1 MSIFDGL
8 DGIPVQ
14 EPAASI
20 FDGLDGIPVTPPT
33 EQTKE
38 LPWTDPQPQNEAPGW
53 IARGV
58 SDLTNQM
65 SSMRGGGTPH
75 SPEEMQAMGQNLGG
89 YVKSGEALKDAATYG
104 KTAAAS
110 AVGGLVDTAALAYN
124 LPAMGSNYLANTN
137 LPLIPSAT
145 HAIDKAIDKATGDY
159 TKVNEQD
166 RYKHEAL
173 SFATQMATPGGLATA
188 AGKKGLAFI
197 EKGLKYLGSTKK
209 SHVASAAVVGGA
221 TQLARDAGKDE
232 LGAIGVGLGAGVGVP
247 LLAKGLARGAAKL
260 VGHSPK
266 NVDMKV
272 VDAAVRNQF
281 GAKATWDQLT
291 KDQKAALDIN
301 TTLINSSPTL
311 TNAEK
316 YLEQV
321 PIQGYRHKNRM
332 LSQDRAFTKSA
343 EEISGTAGES
353 LVAKDLPRPEALSE
367 VGSYTKKHL
376 EKAYGVANQE
386 KHRLYTLAQES
397 LPDNAQMIAKNTIA
411 KIAEIESQL
420 GTKTGL
426 GTDAKAV
433 NLYIKDIKKDFPVI
447 GLHTPPTPVKEIV
460 RLKQNINDI
469 INWDTIAAGP
479 KENYKAIRSAF
490 LKDIEEYGKTNPSWY
505 AAFKEADSYYGRHLG
520 SKALAS
526 DAVKSIL
533 KEENPEKI
541 LQNLTDASDFRDL
554 KASLAAL
561 PEGEAIFDSIK
572 AEKLKD
578 LILETSLVKGGRV
591 ANYNKFSET
600 LNAPGRAT
608 LIKHLIGDSQFEKL
622 KDLNTIAKAQIQKA
636 NRVPNRSGTAYQM
649 YGIGAALTGV
659 AAAFFEDKGDIGDK
673 LGNVLKRTTQFVGAA
688 GIIGQIIT
696 NKRLLNYSINAA
708 RARNK
713 NDLTAASKWNKL
725 ADNEALKHLGKEDFN
740 ILQSITKEMAT
751 KEEKKKLHVEIT
763 PKTSRIIS
771 QG

>member
-1 MSIFDGL
+1 MKQIKSFADVTDLSKEKKIKSFADATDL
-8 DGIPVQ
+8 SKDFS
-14 EPAASI
+14 AATDLSKAPEASAV
-20 FDGLDGIPVTPPT
+20 DNQSTTGDVGKLWGNLVTP
-33 EQTKE
+33 KE
-38 LPWTDPQPQNEAPGW
+38 TQSLK
-53 IARGV
+53 
-58 SDLTNQM
+58 
-65 SSMRGGGTPH
+65 
-75 SPEEMQAMGQNLGG
+75 NLGG
-89 YVKSGEALKDAATYG
+89 YVGSKEFVKDAATYG
-104 KTAAAS
+104 KTVAAN

-124 LPAMGSNYLANTN
+124 LPAMGSNYLADTN

-145 HAIDKAIDKATGDY
+145 HAIDKAIDKTTGDY
-159 TKVNEQD
+159 TKIDERD
-166 RYKHEAL
+166 RWKHEAL
-173 SFATQMATPGGLATA
+173 GFATQMATPGGLATA
-188 AGKKGLAFI
+188 AGKKGLTLI
-197 EKGLKYLGSTKK
+197 EKGLKLLGSTKP
-209 SHVASAAVVGGA
+209 SHVISAATVGGVS
-221 TQLARDAGKDE
+221 QKVRDQGGSE
-232 LGAIGVGLGAGVGVP
+232 LGAIGAGLGVGVALP
-247 LLAKGLARGAAKL
+247 LATKVALGLAKPAAMRL
-260 VGHSPK
+260 IGHSPK
-266 NVDMKV
+266 NVDLEV
-272 VDAAVRNQF
+272 VEAAVRNQF

-301 TTLINSSPTL
+301 TTLINSNPTL

-316 YLEQV
+316 YLEAA
-321 PIQGYRHKNRM
+321 PIHGYRHKNKI
-332 LSQDRAFTKSA
+332 LSQDKAFTKSA
-343 EEISGTAGES
+343 EEISGTAGER

-386 KHRLYTLAQES
+386 KKRLYTIARKS

-411 KIAEIESQL
+411 EIAEIESQL
-420 GTKTGL
+420 GTKSGL
-426 GTDAKAV
+426 GTDATAIK
-433 NLYIKDIKKDFPVI
+433 NYIQDIKKDFPVI
-447 GLHTPPTPVKEIV
+447 GLQTPPTPVKEIV

-469 INWDTIAAGP
+469 INWDTHAAGP

-572 AEKLKD
+572 AEKLMD

-622 KDLNTIAKAQIQKA
+622 KDLNTIAKAQISKT
-636 NRVPNRSGTAYQM
+636 NRVANKSGTAYQVA
-649 YGIGAALTGV
+649 GIGGMGLYAIT
-659 AAAFFEDKGDIGDK
+659 AFSGDK
-673 LGNVLKRTTQFVGAA
+673 DWADKITDASKKMGYYTALAGTVGMVV
-688 GIIGQIIT
+688 T
-696 NKRLLNYSINAA
+696 NRKLMNYSINAA
-708 RARNK
+708 KALKK
-713 NDLTAASKWNKL
+713 NNLAEASKWGKL
-725 ADNEALKHLGKEDFN
+725 ADNYLLKQIGKEDFN
-740 ILQSITKEMAT
+740 ILESIAKAEAS
-751 KEEKKKLHVEIT
+751 KKKEDF
-763 PKTSRIIS
+763 
-771 QG
+771 